1 MIQIIVTFLIQN
13 VFASTS
19 GGHHDEGI
27 PAVVFYQAINVSIFF
42 GILFWFSK
50 DKVRALFQQ
59 RLSDFHRL
67 AQETEK
73 ARKDLEFKKEDLVRR
88 SKQLHETKQKSLEE
102 AKREA
107 EKIFNDEIEKSKN
120 MSLKMSKDV
129 EAQIKADQQKA
140 IEKLR
145 IETLELSVAAA
156 ETQISSI
163 DTSEKQKINKQV
175 QQRIEGATL

>member
-1 MIQIIVTFLIQN
+1 
-13 VFASTS
+13 
-19 GGHHDEGI
+19 
-27 PAVVFYQAINVSIFF
+27 
-42 GILFWFSK
+42 
-50 DKVRALFQQ
+50 
-59 RLSDFHRL
+59 
-67 AQETEK
+67 
-73 ARKDLEFKKEDLVRR
+73 
-88 SKQLHETKQKSLEE
+88 
-102 AKREA
+102 
-107 EKIFNDEIEKSKN
+107 